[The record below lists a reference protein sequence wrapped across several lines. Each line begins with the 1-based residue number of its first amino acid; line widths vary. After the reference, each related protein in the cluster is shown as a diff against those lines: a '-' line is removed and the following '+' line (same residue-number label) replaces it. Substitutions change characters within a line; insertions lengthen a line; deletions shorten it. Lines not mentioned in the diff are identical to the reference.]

1 MGQPVRILH
10 ILGNTQ
16 LGGAESRIM
25 DLYRHMD
32 RSVVQFDFVVHS
44 KEEGYFNEEIRKL
57 GGRIFRVPRFRV
69 LNYFSYCRAW
79 KKLLQEHR
87 DADGR
92 SEFHMI
98 QGHMTSTAAIY
109 LPIARKCGIET
120 TIAHARSAGV
130 DKGLKGI
137 LTRFLRRNLSKKADY
152 LFTCSELAG
161 ISVFGKKAV
170 EQGRT
175 RFLPNAIDCQK
186 FAPDPLV
193 REKIRRELGIE
204 NCYVIGHVGR
214 FHYAK
219 NHEYLLRVFAELVK
233 RKTRDYVL
241 LLLGEGSGMEDIR
254 ILSRELGIGD
264 KVYFLGNKSNV
275 NDYYQAM
282 DYFVYPSRF
291 EGMPGTIVEAQTA
304 GLRCLMS
311 DTICKEV
318 IATEL
323 VTTRSISEDPGLWA
337 DEIEQHLQ
345 YQRSSRVDEMK
356 ELGFDV
362 HGQAVL
368 MTDFY
373 TKEKLLLISP
383 MLHQGGFERV
393 CITTAR
399 LLKPYYDVSIVIF
412 DDADIAFDIRGLSI
426 INIHLGVRNGKL
438 AKITNLMRRAVRVRK
453 LKQRM
458 KPVIAYSFGPSANMV
473 NALSKTSLT
482 SVFLGL
488 RGYQDVADDPKMKL
502 YVRKADRI
510 ICCSKEIEAIVQ
522 EKYGYLQTAT
532 LYNPYDAEGITE
544 LSKEKVTDLP
554 WKMEDE
560 DRPRILIGVG
570 RDDPIKGFWH
580 LIKAF
585 YLVQKEI
592 PQMRLIIMGDGSFE
606 QAKSL
611 VSELQLEQKVY
622 FPGVRK
628 NPYKY
633 LAASEMFL
641 LSSYTEGFP
650 NVLVEA
656 MILGRPLISTDCRTG
671 PAEILDHGKYGI
683 LVPDMGDTEDYS
695 GDTISEKE
703 TCFAEKIIEVL
714 KDSERQKE
722 LSELE
727 RKRAGEFDYDSYVD
741 NLLKLCY
748 NKSL

>member
-241 LLLGEGSGMEDIR
+241 LLLGEGNGMEDIR

-323 VTTRSISEDPGLWA
+323 VTTRSIREDPGLWA

-345 YQRSSRVDEMK
+345 YQRSSRVDEMR

-438 AKITNLMRRAVRVRK
+438 AKITNLMWRAVRVRK

>member
-1 MGQPVRILH
+1 MEQPVRILH
-10 ILGNTQ
+10 VLGNTQ

-79 KKLLQEHR
+79 KQLLQEHR
-87 DADGR
+87 DAEGK

-152 LFTCSELAG
+152 LFTCSEIAG

-186 FAPDPLV
+186 FAPDPLI

-204 NCYVIGHVGR
+204 NGYVIGHVGR

-233 RKTRDYVL
+233 RKSRNYVL
-241 LLLGEGSGMEDIR
+241 LLLGEGSGMEEIR
-254 ILSRELGIGD
+254 NLSRELGIED

-318 IATEL
+318 IATDL
-323 VTTRSISEDPGLWA
+323 VTTRSIGEDPGLWA

-438 AKITNLMRRAVRVRK
+438 AKITNLMRRAARVRK
-453 LKQRM
+453 LKQKMR
-458 KPVIAYSFGPSANMV
+458 PVIAYSFGPSANMV

-482 SVFLGL
+482 RVFLGL

-510 ICCSKEIEAIVQ
+510 ICCSKEMEDIVQ
-522 EKYGYLQTAT
+522 EKYGYLHTAT
-532 LYNPYDAEGITE
+532 LYNPYDAEGIAE
-544 LSKEKVTDLP
+544 LSKEEVTDLP
-554 WKMEDE
+554 WEMENE

-570 RDDPIKGFWH
+570 RDDPVKGFWH

-592 PQMRLIIMGDGSFE
+592 PQVRLIIMGDGSFE

-611 VSELQLEQKVY
+611 VSQLQLEQKVY

-633 LAASEMFL
+633 LAVSEMFL
-641 LSSYTEGFP
+641 LTSYTEGFP

-656 MILGRPLISTDCRTG
+656 MLLGRPLISTDCRTG

-683 LVPDMGDTEDYS
+683 LMPDMGDTEDYS

-703 TCFAEKIIEVL
+703 TCFAQKIIEVL
-714 KDSERQKE
+714 KDSKRQKE

>member
-323 VTTRSISEDPGLWA
+323 VTTRSIREDPGLWA

-622 FPGVRK
+622 LPGVRK

-695 GDTISEKE
+695 GATISEKE

>member
-204 NCYVIGHVGR
+204 KCYVIGHVGR

-323 VTTRSISEDPGLWA
+323 VTTRSIREDPGLWA

-554 WKMEDE
+554 WKMENE

-748 NKSL
+748 NESL

>member
-254 ILSRELGIGD
+254 ILSRELEIGD

-482 SVFLGL
+482 RVFLGL

>member
-1 MGQPVRILH
+1 MEQPVRILH

-323 VTTRSISEDPGLWA
+323 VTTRSIREDPGLWA

-438 AKITNLMRRAVRVRK
+438 AKMTNLMRRAVRVRK

-488 RGYQDVADDPKMKL
+488 RGYQDVADDPKIKL

>member
-254 ILSRELGIGD
+254 ILSRELGIED

-373 TKEKLLLISP
+373 TREKLLLISP

-438 AKITNLMRRAVRVRK
+438 AKITNLMRRVVRVRK

-482 SVFLGL
+482 RVFLGL

-671 PAEILDHGKYGI
+671 PAEILEHGKYGI

>member
-137 LTRFLRRNLSKKADY
+137 LTRFLRCNLSKKADY

-219 NHEYLLRVFAELVK
+219 NHEYLLRVFAELLK

-323 VTTRSISEDPGLWA
+323 VTTRSIREDPGLWA

-703 TCFAEKIIEVL
+703 TCFAEKIVEVL

>member
-323 VTTRSISEDPGLWA
+323 VTTRSIREDPGLWA

-426 INIHLGVRNGKL
+426 INIHLGVRDGKL

-482 SVFLGL
+482 RVFLGL

-532 LYNPYDAEGITE
+532 LYNPYDTEGITE

-570 RDDPIKGFWH
+570 RDDPVKGFWH

-592 PQMRLIIMGDGSFE
+592 PQMRLIIMGDGTFE

-703 TCFAEKIIEVL
+703 TCFAKKIVEVL

>member
-137 LTRFLRRNLSKKADY
+137 LTRFLRCNLSKKADY

-175 RFLPNAIDCQK
+175 RFLPNDIDCQK

-204 NCYVIGHVGR
+204 KCYVIGHVGR

-323 VTTRSISEDPGLWA
+323 VTTRSIREDPGLWA

-703 TCFAEKIIEVL
+703 TCFAEKIVEVL

>member
-254 ILSRELGIGD
+254 ILSRELGIED
-264 KVYFLGNKSNV
+264 KVYFLGNKSNI

-318 IATEL
+318 IATDL

-373 TKEKLLLISP
+373 TREKLLLISP

-482 SVFLGL
+482 RVFLGL

-671 PAEILDHGKYGI
+671 PAEILEHGKYGI

-703 TCFAEKIIEVL
+703 TYFAEKIIEVL

>member
-323 VTTRSISEDPGLWA
+323 VTTRSIREDPGLWA

-438 AKITNLMRRAVRVRK
+438 AKMTNLMRRAVRVRK

-641 LSSYTEGFP
+641 LTSYTEGFP

-748 NKSL
+748 NESL

>member
-204 NCYVIGHVGR
+204 KCYVIGHVGR

-323 VTTRSISEDPGLWA
+323 VTTRSIREDPGLWA

-592 PQMRLIIMGDGSFE
+592 PQMHLIIMGDGSFE

-748 NKSL
+748 NESL

>member
-137 LTRFLRRNLSKKADY
+137 LTRFLRCNLSKKADY

-219 NHEYLLRVFAELVK
+219 NHEYLLRVFAELLK

-323 VTTRSISEDPGLWA
+323 VTTRSIREDPGLWA

-560 DRPRILIGVG
+560 NRPRILIGVG

-703 TCFAEKIIEVL
+703 TCFAEKIVEVL

>member
-264 KVYFLGNKSNV
+264 KVYFLGNKSNI

-323 VTTRSISEDPGLWA
+323 VTTRSIREDPGLWA

-703 TCFAEKIIEVL
+703 TCFAEKIVEVL

>member
-204 NCYVIGHVGR
+204 KCYVIGHVGR

-323 VTTRSISEDPGLWA
+323 VTTRSIREDPGLWA

-473 NALSKTSLT
+473 NVLSKTSLT

-748 NKSL
+748 NESL

>member
-170 EQGRT
+170 ERGRT

-254 ILSRELGIGD
+254 ILSRELGIED

-362 HGQAVL
+362 HGQAML

-482 SVFLGL
+482 RVFLGL

-633 LAASEMFL
+633 LAVSEMFL

-656 MILGRPLISTDCRTG
+656 MILGRPLISTDCKTG
-671 PAEILDHGKYGI
+671 PAEILEHGKYGI

-703 TCFAEKIIEVL
+703 TYFAEKIIEVL

>member
-1 MGQPVRILH
+1 MEQPVRILH
-10 ILGNTQ
+10 VLGNTQ

-79 KKLLQEHR
+79 KQLLQEHR
-87 DADGR
+87 DAEGK

-152 LFTCSELAG
+152 LFTCSEIAG

-186 FAPDPLV
+186 FAPDPLI

-204 NCYVIGHVGR
+204 NGYVIGHVGR

-233 RKTRDYVL
+233 RKSRNYVL
-241 LLLGEGSGMEDIR
+241 LLLGEGSGMEEIR
-254 ILSRELGIGD
+254 NLSRELGIED

-318 IATEL
+318 IATDL
-323 VTTRSISEDPGLWA
+323 VTTRSIGEDPGLWA

-438 AKITNLMRRAVRVRK
+438 AKITNLMRRAARVRK
-453 LKQRM
+453 LKQKMR
-458 KPVIAYSFGPSANMV
+458 PVIAYSFGPSANMV

-482 SVFLGL
+482 RVFLGL

-510 ICCSKEIEAIVQ
+510 ICCSKEMEDIVQ
-522 EKYGYLQTAT
+522 EKYGYLHTAT
-532 LYNPYDAEGITE
+532 LYNPYDAEGIAE
-544 LSKEKVTDLP
+544 LSKEEVTDLP
-554 WKMEDE
+554 WEMENE

-570 RDDPIKGFWH
+570 RDDPVKGFWH

-592 PQMRLIIMGDGSFE
+592 PQVRLIIMGDGSFE

-633 LAASEMFL
+633 LAVSEMFL

-656 MILGRPLISTDCRTG
+656 MLLGRPLVSTDCRTG

-703 TCFAEKIIEVL
+703 TYFAQKIIEVL

>member
-170 EQGRT
+170 KQGRT

-254 ILSRELGIGD
+254 VLSRELGIED

-318 IATEL
+318 IATDL

-438 AKITNLMRRAVRVRK
+438 AKITNLMRRAVRVKK

-532 LYNPYDAEGITE
+532 LYNPYDAERITE

-570 RDDPIKGFWH
+570 RDDPVKGFWH

-703 TCFAEKIIEVL
+703 TCFAEKIVEVL

>member
-57 GGRIFRVPRFRV
+57 GGRIFRVPRFHV

-323 VTTRSISEDPGLWA
+323 VTTRSIREDPGLWA

-482 SVFLGL
+482 RVFLGL

-703 TCFAEKIIEVL
+703 TCFAEKIVEVL

>member
-57 GGRIFRVPRFRV
+57 GGRIFRVPRFHV

-241 LLLGEGSGMEDIR
+241 LLLGEGNGMEDIR

-323 VTTRSISEDPGLWA
+323 VTTRSIREDPGLWA

-345 YQRSSRVDEMK
+345 YQRSSRVDEMR

-438 AKITNLMRRAVRVRK
+438 AKITNLMWRAVRVRK

>member
-137 LTRFLRRNLSKKADY
+137 LTRFLRCNLSKKADY

-204 NCYVIGHVGR
+204 KCYVIGHVGR

-323 VTTRSISEDPGLWA
+323 VTTRSIREDPGLWA

-345 YQRSSRVDEMK
+345 YQRSSRMDEMK

-522 EKYGYLQTAT
+522 GKYGYLQTAT

>member
-44 KEEGYFNEEIRKL
+44 KEEGYFNEEIREL

-170 EQGRT
+170 KQGRT

-254 ILSRELGIGD
+254 ILSRELGIED

-318 IATEL
+318 IATDL

-373 TKEKLLLISP
+373 TREKLLLISP

-438 AKITNLMRRAVRVRK
+438 AKITNLMRRAVRVKK

-482 SVFLGL
+482 RVFLGL

-671 PAEILDHGKYGI
+671 PAEILEHGKYGI

-703 TCFAEKIIEVL
+703 TYFAEKIIEVL

>member
-241 LLLGEGSGMEDIR
+241 LLLGEGNGMEDIR

-482 SVFLGL
+482 RVFLGL

>member
-137 LTRFLRRNLSKKADY
+137 LTRFLRCNLSKKADY

-204 NCYVIGHVGR
+204 KCYVIGHVGR

-323 VTTRSISEDPGLWA
+323 VTTRSIREDPGLWA

-703 TCFAEKIIEVL
+703 TCFAEKIVEVL

-748 NKSL
+748 NKAL

>member
-87 DADGR
+87 DAEGR

-254 ILSRELGIGD
+254 VLSRELGIEE

-323 VTTRSISEDPGLWA
+323 VTTRSIREDPGLWA

-426 INIHLGVRNGKL
+426 INIHIGVRTGKL

-482 SVFLGL
+482 RVFLGL

-748 NKSL
+748 NESL

>member
-137 LTRFLRRNLSKKADY
+137 LTRFLRCNLSKKADY

-219 NHEYLLRVFAELVK
+219 NHEYLLRVFAELLK

-323 VTTRSISEDPGLWA
+323 VTTRSIREDPGLWA

-695 GDTISEKE
+695 GATISEKE

-748 NKSL
+748 NESL

>member
-241 LLLGEGSGMEDIR
+241 LLLGEGSGMEDIM
-254 ILSRELGIGD
+254 ILSRELGIED

-323 VTTRSISEDPGLWA
+323 VTTRSIREDPGLWA

-426 INIHLGVRNGKL
+426 INIHLGVRDGKL

-482 SVFLGL
+482 RVFLGL

-532 LYNPYDAEGITE
+532 LYNPYDAERITE

-570 RDDPIKGFWH
+570 RDDPVKGFWH

-703 TCFAEKIIEVL
+703 TCFAEKIVEVL

>member
-69 LNYFSYCRAW
+69 LNYFFYCRAW

-137 LTRFLRRNLSKKADY
+137 LTRFLRCNLSKKADY

-219 NHEYLLRVFAELVK
+219 NHEYLLRVFAELLK

-323 VTTRSISEDPGLWA
+323 VTTRSIREDPGLWA

-438 AKITNLMRRAVRVRK
+438 AKMTNLMRRAVRVRK

-748 NKSL
+748 NESL

>member
-204 NCYVIGHVGR
+204 KCYVIGHVGR

-323 VTTRSISEDPGLWA
+323 VATRSIREDPGLWA

>member
-137 LTRFLRRNLSKKADY
+137 LTRFLRCNLSKKADY

-204 NCYVIGHVGR
+204 KCYVIGHVGR

-264 KVYFLGNKSNV
+264 KVYFLGNKSNI

-323 VTTRSISEDPGLWA
+323 VTTRSIREDPGLWA

>member
-204 NCYVIGHVGR
+204 KCYVIGHVGR

-323 VTTRSISEDPGLWA
+323 VMTRSIREDPGLWA

-606 QAKSL
+606 QAKRL

-633 LAASEMFL
+633 LAVSEMFL

-703 TCFAEKIIEVL
+703 TCFAEKIVEVL

>member
-170 EQGRT
+170 DQGRT

>member
-137 LTRFLRRNLSKKADY
+137 LTRFLRCNLSKKADY

-323 VTTRSISEDPGLWA
+323 VTTRSIREDPGLWA

-426 INIHLGVRNGKL
+426 INIHLGVHNGKL

-748 NKSL
+748 NESL

>member
-137 LTRFLRRNLSKKADY
+137 LTRFFRCNLSKKADY

-254 ILSRELGIGD
+254 ILSRELGIED
-264 KVYFLGNKSNV
+264 KVYFLGNKSNI

-291 EGMPGTIVEAQTA
+291 EGMPGTIVEAQAA

-323 VTTRSISEDPGLWA
+323 VTTRSIREDPGLWA

-703 TCFAEKIIEVL
+703 TCFAEKIVEVL

>member
-137 LTRFLRRNLSKKADY
+137 LTRFLRCNLSKKADY

-323 VTTRSISEDPGLWA
+323 VTTRSIREDPGLWA

-683 LVPDMGDTEDYS
+683 LVADMGDTEDYS
-695 GDTISEKE
+695 GDTISEK
-703 TCFAEKIIEVL
+703 AV
-714 KDSERQKE
+714 SV
-722 LSELE
+722 
-727 RKRAGEFDYDSYVD
+727 RKRLLPSDIDS
-741 NLLKLCY
+741 
-748 NKSL
+748 

>member
-170 EQGRT
+170 KQGRT

-219 NHEYLLRVFAELVK
+219 NHEYLLRVFAELVR

-254 ILSRELGIGD
+254 ILSQELGIED

-304 GLRCLMS
+304 GLRCMMS

-318 IATEL
+318 IATDL

-373 TKEKLLLISP
+373 TREKLLLISP

-482 SVFLGL
+482 RVFLGL

-671 PAEILDHGKYGI
+671 PAEILEHGKYGI

>member
-482 SVFLGL
+482 RVFLGL

-570 RDDPIKGFWH
+570 RDDPVKGFWH